1 MPTKLASLRPSSD
14 LSESSITSYNRSFNT
29 MKERGV
35 NTLSLEA
42 VKKYFKDNQFQINSQ
57 RFYLSTIIHHYRDI
71 PEHAEYLVTLRKYNL
86 SLAPIVE
93 QNKKEQAMNDKE
105 KEKHV
110 PWDEVVDKS
119 VKYINTEKNRL
130 DFRILVGLY
139 TLLDPVRI
147 DYTNMKLYRTEP
159 KEVNGSYFLINSTKQ
174 EVVITEFKT
183 SKHHGNIRQ
192 ALPALLSEL
201 IEDWFKENKDGVMFD
216 MSENYMSR
224 VVKKLFTEITG
235 KPMTVTA
242 LRHSRITFHHSDTPP
257 PLVNKILARNMGHSV
272 GMQQSYRFVADEK
285 TLSFV

>member
-1 MPTKLASLRPSSD
+1 
-14 LSESSITSYNRSFNT
+14 

-35 NTLSLEA
+35 DTLNLEA

-57 RFYLSTIIHHYRDI
+57 RFYLSSIIHHYRDI
-71 PEHAEYLVTLRKYNL
+71 PEHAEYLITLRKYNL
-86 SLAPIVE
+86 ALAPIVE
-93 QNKKEQAMNDKE
+93 KNKEEQAMNGKE

-119 VKYINTEKNRL
+119 VKYVNTEKNRL
-130 DFRILVGLY
+130 DHRILVGLY
-139 TLLDPVRI
+139 TMLDPVRI
-147 DYTNMKLYRTEP
+147 DYTKMKLYRTEP
-159 KEVNGSYFLINSTKQ
+159 KDANGSYFIINDKKQ

-183 SKHHGNIRQ
+183 SKRHGIIRQ
-192 ALPALLSEL
+192 TVPALLSEL
-201 IEDWFKENKDGVMFD
+201 IEDWFKIHKDEVLFD
-216 MSENYMSR
+216 TTENYMSR

-242 LRHSRITFHHSDTPP
+242 LRHSRITFHHSDSPP

-272 GMQQSYRFVADEK
+272 GTQQSYRFVADEK